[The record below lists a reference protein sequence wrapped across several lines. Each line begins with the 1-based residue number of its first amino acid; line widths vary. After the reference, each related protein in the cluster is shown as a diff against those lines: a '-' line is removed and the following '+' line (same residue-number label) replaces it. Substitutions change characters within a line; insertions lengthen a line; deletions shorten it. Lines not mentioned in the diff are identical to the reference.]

1 VDGKRLLAELRAMP
15 SELALVPVLLITARA
30 EEDEKVASLL
40 LGAEGQSANERGRKS
55 GAQEF

>member
-1 VDGKRLLAELRAMP
+1 MP